1 MLVNACP
8 MLVNVEKSLKNF
20 AHVYRCLLLMNT
32 ALDQQHIQATLPLS
46 VKLCQALLQEKK
58 KYKTKTKLT
67 RRVAASLRWITP
79 RCSYC
84 YGSASTADEWPV
96 NPPLLLSSAVAM
108 LQRFNIP
115 MSPRSSPLSKRF
127 VLGT

>member
-1 MLVNACP
+1 MPAANEYC
-8 MLVNVEKSLKNF
+8 SG
-20 AHVYRCLLLMNT
+20 
-32 ALDQQHIQATLPLS
+32 
-46 VKLCQALLQEKK
+46 
-58 KYKTKTKLT
+58 
-67 RRVAASLRWITP
+67 VAASLRWITP

-96 NPPLLLSSAVAM
+96 NPPSSILLNSAVAM

-115 MSPRSSPLSKRF
+115 MSPQSSPLSKRF

>member
-1 MLVNACP
+1 MPAANEYC
-8 MLVNVEKSLKNF
+8 SG
-20 AHVYRCLLLMNT
+20 
-32 ALDQQHIQATLPLS
+32 
-46 VKLCQALLQEKK
+46 
-58 KYKTKTKLT
+58 
-67 RRVAASLRWITP
+67 VAASLRWVTP

-84 YGSASTADEWPV
+84 YGSASTDDEWPV

-115 MSPRSSPLSKRF
+115 MSQQSSPLSKRF